1 MEDPTESTRRRMVA
15 DINANAGNRATL
27 EAEHGTVWD
36 TDELGRDFE
45 VIGFLAPFVVV
56 RRKSDGK
63 RAAFSSSTARDST
76 IASSK
81 TTDDFG

>member
-63 RAAFSSSTARDST
+63 KGSVQFQHSPRLYYSFIEDNR
-76 IASSK
+76 
-81 TTDDFG
+81 

>member
-63 RAAFSSSTARDST
+63 KGSVQFQHSPRLYSFIEDNR
-76 IASSK
+76 
-81 TTDDFG
+81 